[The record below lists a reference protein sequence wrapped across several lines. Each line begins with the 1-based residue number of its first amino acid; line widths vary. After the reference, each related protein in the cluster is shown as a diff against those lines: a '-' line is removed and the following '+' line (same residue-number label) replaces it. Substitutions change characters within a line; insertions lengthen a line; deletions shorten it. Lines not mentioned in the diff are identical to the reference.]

1 MMPPRQALGRGLSA
15 LIPGSLRDV
24 GADPQERE
32 GGAQDIA
39 VSEIRPNPY
48 QPRTRF
54 SEAELRDLAAS
65 IKEQGVL
72 QPILVVRGAAGG
84 YELVAGERRLRA
96 VRSLGWASIP
106 AVVKPAAGPRQM
118 AEWAIIEN
126 VQRDD
131 LNAIEQAR
139 AYSRLMEEFKLSA
152 EEVAQKVG
160 RDRAT
165 IANTVRLLKLPT
177 EVQAL
182 LEKGELDMGHARAL
196 LAVEGA
202 AAQKAIGLKA
212 AREGWSVRAVEQAGR
227 ERSGLGPA
235 GRRGRPGPAAGDAD
249 ARAVEDRI
257 RRKLGAK
264 VTLRT
269 AGKGGRIEI
278 HYFTAEELERLI
290 DLLA

>member
-1 MMPPRQALGRGLSA
+1 
-15 LIPGSLRDV
+15 
-24 GADPQERE
+24 
-32 GGAQDIA
+32 
-39 VSEIRPNPY
+39 
-48 QPRTRF
+48 
-54 SEAELRDLAAS
+54 
-65 IKEQGVL
+65 
-72 QPILVVRGAAGG
+72 
-84 YELVAGERRLRA
+84 
-96 VRSLGWASIP
+96 
-106 AVVKPAAGPRQM
+106 M

-131 LNAIEQAR
+131 LNAIERAR

-165 IANTVRLLKLPT
+165 IANTVRLLKLPA
-177 EVQAL
+177 EVQTL

-227 ERSGLGPA
+227 ERGLPGSA
-235 GRRGRPGPAAGDAD
+235 GRREGGRPAAAGDAD
-249 ARAVEDRI
+249 VRAVEDRI

-264 VTLRT
+264 VTLRP